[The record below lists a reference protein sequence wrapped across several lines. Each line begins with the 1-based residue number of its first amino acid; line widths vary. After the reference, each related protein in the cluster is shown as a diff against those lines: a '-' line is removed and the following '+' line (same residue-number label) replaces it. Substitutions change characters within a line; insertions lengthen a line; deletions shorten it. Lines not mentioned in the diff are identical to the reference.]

1 MAKIFEADIF
11 RDMAGN
17 NILDVKQDK
26 NLKFTDISASL
37 WVADTTYP
45 DYGYKCE
52 LTLNGVV
59 STDIAEVTFGHTE
72 AISGNYSPVCST
84 ATDKVIIYSKVNT
97 GITIPTILINKQS

>member
-1 MAKIFEADIF
+1 MANIFEADIF

-45 DYGYKCE
+45 DYGYRCE
-52 LTLNGVV
+52 LSLNGVV
-59 STDIAEVTFGHTE
+59 STDVAEVVFNHTE

-84 ATDKVIIYSKVNT
+84 ATNKVIIYSKVNT
-97 GITIPTILINKQS
+97 TITVPSIIVFK